1 MSELSGLYALWLRE
15 FKVYLRE
22 RSRIVSAV
30 VSPLLWLFVF
40 GAGLGSQVSL
50 ANVNYQ
56 AYIYPGVIVMTMIFS
71 SIFYGANVIW
81 DKRLDFLK
89 EVLVAPINRS
99 TAFFGK
105 VLGGATDSVIQATII
120 MFLAPLVGVPFGI
133 GFLIAYLFIF
143 VTLVGLVGLGLI
155 IGAWMES
162 PEGFSLLGGFVTF
175 PLFFLSGALFPID
188 NLPDWLAAI
197 TVANPVTY
205 GVDAIRGLMLGT
217 YHFGL
222 VVDFVVLVVFAIA
235 MMVLGTYS
243 FKRMKL

>member
-1 MSELSGLYALWLRE
+1 
-15 FKVYLRE
+15 
-22 RSRIVSAV
+22 
-30 VSPLLWLFVF
+30 
-40 GAGLGSQVSL
+40 
-50 ANVNYQ
+50 
-56 AYIYPGVIVMTMIFS
+56 
-71 SIFYGANVIW
+71 
-81 DKRLDFLK
+81 
-89 EVLVAPINRS
+89 
-99 TAFFGK
+99 
-105 VLGGATDSVIQATII
+105 
-120 MFLAPLVGVPFGI
+120 
-133 GFLIAYLFIF
+133 
-143 VTLVGLVGLGLI
+143 VGLVGLGLI